1 NLKGSFGLF
10 FSQRLLLALVDSG
23 MDRQAAYEMV
33 QRVAMRC
40 WEERLQFPD
49 QARKDAD
56 IAARLDAAA
65 LDAVFDPR
73 AYLAHEDLIYRRVFG
88 EA

>member
-1 NLKGSFGLF
+1 
-10 FSQRLLLALVDSG
+10 

-33 QRVAMRC
+33 QRIAMRC

-49 QARKDAD
+49 EARRDGD
-56 IAARLDAAA
+56 IASRLDAAA
-65 LDAVFDPR
+65 LDAVFDPTY
-73 AYLAHEDLIYRRVFG
+73 YLRHVDTIYRRVFG